1 MPPRANSILTAGL
14 LIVIACLAKPADG
27 GIIVSV
33 DWDATLANGIQST
46 IMANPGDTVTATIV
60 FEITAGSS
68 ISGYEM
74 STRFSTAGLQFVSRV
89 DTGPANLGATGDINN
104 NNPNAMASFPPLGN
118 FGTNNQIQGREPS
131 GFNPGPV
138 AGSTFAVS
146 AIRFTVLPGANG
158 VVLLPGI
165 FDSTFDQFFD
175 NGLVRIPDT
184 SVTFN
189 GGSITAVP
197 EPSAAALAS
206 VGLLAVGVRIYRNRR
221 SLVA

>member
-1 MPPRANSILTAGL
+1 MPPRANSILAAGL
-14 LIVIACLAKPADG
+14 LLIVACLAKPADG

-89 DTGPANLGATGDINN
+89 DTGPANLGVTGNFNN

-118 FGTNNQIQGREPS
+118 YGTNNEIQGREPS

-138 AGSTFAVS
+138 AGAAFAVS

-175 NGLVRIPDT
+175 NGLARIPDT